1 MIALGGG
8 KVGGGGSTCI
18 SLRSS
23 PIPDPPL
30 ETRLV
35 VGPVEIPAKEFILVF
50 LVRRPTLSCES
61 ARLIQLVALELPP
74 AVLFVRL
81 RPRVDPTLRPRL
93 GVVPGGTLLLLRLLP
108 LPVPLALALALAA
121 RDKGLLGPRLA
132 PREGP
137 ATLGVRHIV

>member
-35 VGPVEIPAKEFILVF
+35 VGPVGIELVLIF
-50 LVRRPTLSCES
+50 LVRRPTLSCDS
-61 ARLIQLVALELPP
+61 ARLIRLVALELPP

-81 RPRVDPTLRPRL
+81 RPRVDPTLRPPL
-93 GVVPGGTLLLLRLLP
+93 EVVPGGTLLLLRLLP
-108 LPVPLALALALAA
+108 LPVPLALALAA
-121 RDKGLLGPRLA
+121 RDKGLLGPRLP

-137 ATLGVRHIV
+137 VTLGVRHIV